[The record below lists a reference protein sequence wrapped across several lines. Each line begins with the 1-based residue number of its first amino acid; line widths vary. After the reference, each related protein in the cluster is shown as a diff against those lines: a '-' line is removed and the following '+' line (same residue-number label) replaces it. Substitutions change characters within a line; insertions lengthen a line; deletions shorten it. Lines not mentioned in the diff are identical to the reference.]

1 MEVFTATRRTFL
13 SEFSSI
19 PVKVAIVA
27 LTLASRLIGI
37 YAVLTSLLL
46 NVSLLIYVGLW
57 RTPLR
62 VALAWLFTSTLLIAI
77 NAALKTLTVEHIYNL
92 IYGYTTFT
100 ALYLAIATT
109 PPQHV
114 RRLLGFNVLSLAYLL
129 LDYSIK
135 LISDALDT
143 LRSRGWT
150 LTPSPISI
158 KYALRAFATLLVVRI
173 EEVEEALR
181 ARGVG

>member
-1 MEVFTATRRTFL
+1 MEAFMATRRTFL

-27 LTLASRLIGI
+27 LALASRLIGI
-37 YAVLTSLLL
+37 YAVLASLLL
-46 NVSLLIYVGLW
+46 NVSLLTYVGFW

-100 ALYLAIATT
+100 ALYLILITT

-114 RRLLGFNVLSLAYLL
+114 RELLGFNVLSLAYLL
-129 LDYSIK
+129 LNYSIK
-135 LISDALDT
+135 LISEALDT

-150 LTPSPISI
+150 PTLSPIGI
-158 KYALRAFATLLVVRI
+158 KYALRAFATLLVVRV

-181 ARGVG
+181 ARGVE